1 MKPGFQGLAFPKQT
15 EKDRFIITLLST
27 LLSVCEAIVL
37 FHRSTLFSKGLFLHS
52 NSLIPPTLSPS
63 AASFVFFCFSWCV
76 SLSFWWLVLWLLPM
90 IPAMM
95 IVVESHQS
103 LCFQARKHVL
113 ASFPQD

>member
-63 AASFVFFCFSWCV
+63 AASFVFFLFLMVCF
-76 SLSFWWLVLWLLPM
+76 LVIL
-90 IPAMM
+90 
-95 IVVESHQS
+95 VVGVVVVANDT
-103 LCFQARKHVL
+103 CY
-113 ASFPQD
+113 DDCC